1 MAAGDFQSFPAGF
14 TLDGAIE
21 ATVLDPGGN
30 PTDIVRKGDAW
41 KIDVKWRLTGA
52 LVEMIC
58 GTWQLRVV
66 ADPLG
71 PGADVVVSRPDVAL
85 TPANG
90 LYQDLI
96 DMQNLLQ
103 SQATYQII
111 VELGYTTGANNPGT
125 LAGLVKLGEVRVTP

>member
-21 ATVLDPGGN
+21 ATVVDPGGN
-30 PTDIVRKGDAW
+30 PTDIVRRGDAW
-41 KIDVKWRLTGA
+41 KIDAKWRLTGA

-71 PGADVVVSRPDVAL
+71 PGSPVVVARPDVPL
-85 TPANG
+85 TPATG
-90 LYQDLI
+90 TYGDLI
-96 DMQNLLQ
+96 DLQNQLTP
-103 SQATYQII
+103 ATYQLI
-111 VELGYTTGANNPGT
+111 VELGYTTGAGNPGT
-125 LAGLVKLGEVRVTP
+125 LAGLVKLGEIKVTP